1 VWCAY
6 VPAGAFEAAASASQL
21 QAAADAKV
29 SAPLPPLHQQ
39 QQPVLHFAVSA
50 CLWGCLQRALA
61 PTVFLQQLGDKFARL
76 ATQLLVR
83 YDTWLQEVVTVR
95 HQAAT
100 AAAAGPPHAPAQ
112 QPAGQQQQQPG
123 QMQPQQAGG
132 VGGAGPGA
140 GAAGG
145 GAGGSSGEVRVGP
158 AAWVPDMALDSAAV
172 ICHDA
177 DVVKVSA
184 AHAARCF

>member
-1 VWCAY
+1 
-6 VPAGAFEAAASASQL
+6 L
-21 QAAADAKV
+21 Q
-29 SAPLPPLHQQ
+29 QE

-83 YDTWLQEVVTVR
+83 YDTWLQEIVTVR
-95 HQAAT
+95 RQAAT
-100 AAAAGPPHAPAQ
+100 AAAAGSPAPAH
-112 QPAGQQQQQPG
+112 QPAGQQQQLQPG
-123 QMQPQQAGG
+123 QVQPQQAGVVGG
-132 VGGAGPGA
+132 VGAGA
-140 GAAGG
+140 GAAA
-145 GAGGSSGEVRVGP
+145 GAGGGSSGEVRSGP

-177 DVVKVSA
+177 DVIKVSPS
-184 AHAARCF
+184 HAADPF